1 MCVCVVRN
9 EREKTFTNS
18 KSVNIVNCPIF
29 LYYSSKNK
37 YAKMIKRNCSLC
49 ARFYNHLHTAF
60 FFYFSFV
67 CNFLLHA
74 PYVTLFMWFL
84 PKFFFFLVFDREK
97 KKSHCS
103 HRFGVNVFLFCLV
116 IVKSRFV
123 SLSNCLSFDAHNQ
136 PIHIN
141 PNAYFIY
148 QSKIHPFYFDMLL
161 FPSLLF
167 VDTTIST
174 KPEIRA
180 E

>member
-1 MCVCVVRN
+1 MLVFITIC
-9 EREKTFTNS
+9 TLLFFS
-18 KSVNIVNCPIF
+18 ISVSYAIF
-29 LYYSSKNK
+29 YCTLRMSH
-37 YAKMIKRNCSLC
+37 CLC
-49 ARFYNHLHTAF
+49 DFYPS
-60 FFYFSFV
+60 FFYAFG
-67 CNFLLHA
+67 
-74 PYVTLFMWFL
+74 
-84 PKFFFFLVFDREK
+84 FLVFDREK